1 MNPFEHPPTIIGT
14 VSTRAE
20 LDRFPERENVPC
32 DMLEARLDLIGW
44 QEDGWLA
51 ACQAVE
57 SAGTPVLLTLR
68 LAAEGGKWEDRD
80 THRAQHLFEAV
91 DALSAI
97 DVEHQSELAAIL
109 VERAAAQGKTVVLS
123 YHDFE
128 RTPDDDT
135 IRRLIGEMAATASTG
150 PGDGN
155 VIAKLALMA
164 NSQDDVERLAALL
177 AEEHPAPL
185 CLIAMGDD
193 WADTRVDFPAAGS
206 ALTYAYLDTPSA
218 PGQLSCGEVRER
230 LSFM

>member
-1 MNPFEHPPTIIGT
+1 MIPFDTPPTIIGT

-20 LDRFPERENVPC
+20 LERFPERHEVPC
-32 DMLEARLDLIGW
+32 DVLEARLDLIGW
-44 QEDGWLA
+44 KEDRWLE

-57 SAGTPVLLTLR
+57 AAGTPVLLTLR
-68 LAAEGGKWEDRD
+68 LAAEGGRWEDQD
-80 THRAQHLFEAV
+80 TKRAQQLFEAI
-91 DALSAI
+91 DTLSAI
-97 DVEHQSELAAIL
+97 DIELQSDLVPILA
-109 VERAAAQGKTVVLS
+109 ERAASQGKPIVIS

-128 RTPDDDT
+128 RTPDDDA
-135 IRRLIGEMAATASTG
+135 IRLLIAEMAACSVH
-150 PGDGN
+150 DN

-164 NSQDDVERLAALL
+164 NEQSDVDRLTAIL

-218 PGQLSCGEVRER
+218 PGQLSCVEVRER
-230 LSFM
+230 LRSG

>member
-1 MNPFEHPPTIIGT
+1 MIPFQQPPTIIGT

-20 LDRFPERENVPC
+20 LERFPERDEVPC
-32 DMLEARLDLIGW
+32 DVLEARLDLIGW
-44 QEDGWLA
+44 EEDGWLE

-57 SAGTPVLLTLR
+57 AAGTPVLLTLR
-68 LAAEGGKWEDRD
+68 LAAEGGRWEAED
-80 THRAQHLFEAV
+80 TKRAQQMFEAI
-91 DALSAI
+91 DDLSAI
-97 DVEHQSELAAIL
+97 DIELQSDLVPILA
-109 VERAAAQGKTVVLS
+109 ERAAAQGKPVVIS
-123 YHDFE
+123 THDFE

-135 IRRLIGEMAATASTG
+135 IRRLIAEMAACSQH
-150 PGDGN
+150 DN

-164 NSQDDVERLAALL
+164 NDQSDVDRLAAIL

-218 PGQLSCGEVRER
+218 PGQLSCVEVRKR
-230 LSFM
+230 LSSQ